1 MRSLDV
7 NVVLIYL
14 HVSLWFFY
22 TLHTYVHIQSLS
34 GKLAIVI
41 LATLVFLHYN
51 IYKNRVK
58 LGFLK
63 LATSTTENGE
73 N

>member
-1 MRSLDV
+1 MRSLGV

-14 HVSLWFFY
+14 HVSLWFLY
-22 TLHTYVHIQSLS
+22 TLHTFFKLFKYVHILSLS
-34 GKLAIVI
+34 GK

-63 LATSTTENGE
+63 LATENGE